1 MDDEKEN
8 GSDAVMKG
16 KNNSNKLLPL
26 PSSLSGQDDFV
37 LYFRRWLVLGSF
49 GLLSMS
55 SAWIWMTFSPIA
67 YPVANLWH
75 VPINAV
81 DALAGIYFYVYVPGS
96 FISLSLVV
104 NHLGLHRGLMIGGVL
119 NATGALIRLCYMD
132 NYRMVYL
139 GTFLAAT
146 AQTFTLSTPPL
157 IAGSWFGASE
167 RTTATALGVLANQL
181 GTATGLG
188 ATIFVD
194 FAAKMDS
201 TNYNRDYED
210 NITVSESLF
219 EPASTT
225 TSTSSFTIHSIRM
238 QQYLTLQ
245 ATVAVV
251 AFVLVVLLGGDQ
263 PPTPPSMATML
274 ARYKHSDQPNS
285 KSGKKTN
292 DDQVPLLGNQTVIVT
307 YGEDRD
313 ADCTNVYQ
321 EEPIGLSYLSS
332 ILHVFSKPAYFSFI
346 LSFGLSVGIYYT
358 IPTFLSQLLPSTWT
372 SRSVG
377 WLGVMYQLMGVL
389 GSFFCGLLVDWSQKH
404 RLVCLSILFCSVL
417 ALAIY
422 TFAEYAIINQMW
434 AQTLTNSFIIVGV
447 MGSGWTLAAWNT
459 LGLEFG
465 TALTYPADEAAVAG
479 VLECAAELLGFVFVT
494 LGGYL
499 MASDQAVA
507 FVGLLAVMAMIS
519 FLLLF
524 ANKAESKRPYC

>member
-1 MDDEKEN
+1 
-8 GSDAVMKG
+8 
-16 KNNSNKLLPL
+16 
-26 PSSLSGQDDFV
+26 
-37 LYFRRWLVLGSF
+37 
-49 GLLSMS
+49 LLSMS

-81 DALAGIYFYVYVPGS
+81 DALACIYFYVYVPGS

-104 NHLGLHRGLMIGGVL
+104 NYLGLHRGLMIGGVL
-119 NATGALIRLCYMD
+119 NATGAIVRVCYMN
-132 NYRMVYL
+132 NYRMVYV
-139 GTFLAAT
+139 GTLLAAI

-188 ATIFVD
+188 ATILVD
-194 FAAKMDS
+194 FAAKNDS
-201 TNYNRDYED
+201 TNYNLYDD
-210 NITVSESLF
+210 DSLTVSESRF

-225 TSTSSFTIHSIRM
+225 TSTSSFTIDPIRL

-245 ATVAVV
+245 ATAAVV
-251 AFVLVVLLGGDQ
+251 ALVLVILLGGDQ

-274 ARYKHSDQPNS
+274 ARYKHSDQPDH
-285 KSGKKTN
+285 KSGKKTNDDQVPLLGNN

-307 YGEDRD
+307 YGEDQD
-313 ADCTNVYQ
+313 GDCTNVYH
-321 EEPIGLSYLSS
+321 EEPIGFSYLNS
-332 ILHVFSKPAYFSFI
+332 ILHVFSKPAYFSFM

-377 WLGVMYQLMGVL
+377 WLGVVYQLMGVL
-389 GSFFCGLLVDWSQKH
+389 GSFFCGLLVDRTQRH
-404 RLVCLSILFCSVL
+404 RLVCLCILFCSVL
-417 ALAIY
+417 TLVIY
-422 TFAEYAIINQMW
+422 TVSEHAFIHQMW
-434 AQTLTNSFIIVGV
+434 TQMLVNAFIIVGV
-447 MGSGWTLAAWNT
+447 TGSGWTLAAWNT

-465 TALTYPADEAAVAG
+465 TALSYPADEAAVAG
-479 VLECAAELLGFVFVT
+479 VLECAAELLGFLFVT
-494 LGGYL
+494 LGGHL

-507 FVGLLAVMAMIS
+507 FVGLLAVAAMIS

-524 ANKAESKRPYC
+524 SNQAESKRPSC